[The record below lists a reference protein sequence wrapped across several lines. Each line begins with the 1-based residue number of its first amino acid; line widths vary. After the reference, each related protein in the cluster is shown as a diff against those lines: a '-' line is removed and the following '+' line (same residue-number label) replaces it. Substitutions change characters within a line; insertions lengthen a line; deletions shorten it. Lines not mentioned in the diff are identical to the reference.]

1 MDLCIQQDMDMW
13 LTNYFMI
20 TREKERR
27 AKRKKNKQI
36 LHAIRANN
44 TVNVNE
50 RNDLPMKMQ
59 KENNNISWNGWK
71 KNEAIFGFDGTIN
84 GIKQANKICE
94 NDCMKS
100 IAQTKNENRI

>member
-20 TREKERR
+20 TREEERKEQRE
-27 AKRKKNKQI
+27 KNIKQF

-59 KENNNISWNGWK
+59 KENNKISWNGWK
-71 KNEAIFGFDGTIN
+71 KIEACNLWFWWYHKWDKT
-84 GIKQANKICE
+84 
-94 NDCMKS
+94 
-100 IAQTKNENRI
+100 TK